1 MKKIYGYARLSR
13 DEDRKNYGSIETQI
27 NLINEYSQ
35 KTFGRD
41 PDKIFIDDDVSGYIP
56 IIDRPDFYEL
66 YTIVTEAKEK
76 PIVLMK
82 DM

>member
-35 KTFGRD
+35 KTFGRKT
-41 PDKIFIDDDVSGYIP
+41 DKHLSLSFIEMILIVPFGSSVLEFNG
-56 IIDRPDFYEL
+56 FL
-66 YTIVTEAKEK
+66 YSLLNDK
-76 PIVLMK
+76 
-82 DM
+82 